1 MTTTKATFVLQKCL
15 HVTSELKKTVCICSF
30 HVVRNL
36 LALFTKYTKKT
47 LLRIYTLQTL
57 CVYISY
63 INFEVLMLR
72 KYLFSFCVLHFSY

>member
-36 LALFTKYTKKT
+36 LALFTKYTKKKHYYVFI
-47 LLRIYTLQTL
+47 LCKRCVCISRILTSK
-57 CVYISY
+57 C
-63 INFEVLMLR
+63 
-72 KYLFSFCVLHFSY
+72 